1 MLNLPVF
8 LGKHARHISLLSVET
23 VQRCSEE
30 MYQSH
35 ESEIFRDRRRKQR
48 IFVEKLSGTFCRRSG
63 TFLPFFAR
71 PRAIALGSKPPL
83 VTRIARTGLGTRLY
97 NTINWRDTTYLDS
110 EDDRTGCRNIR
121 MSMSTTTVLF
131 RTTVTRTMKLNLLLK
146 WLLDLNLSHD
156 N

>member
-35 ESEIFRDRRRKQR
+35 ESEIFRDSRRKQR

-110 EDDRTGCRNIR
+110 EDDRTGCRNISKCQCQQQQCYSGLR
-121 MSMSTTTVLF
+121 LLGRWNSTYCW
-131 RTTVTRTMKLNLLLK
+131 NDS
-146 WLLDLNLSHD
+146 WI
-156 N
+156 